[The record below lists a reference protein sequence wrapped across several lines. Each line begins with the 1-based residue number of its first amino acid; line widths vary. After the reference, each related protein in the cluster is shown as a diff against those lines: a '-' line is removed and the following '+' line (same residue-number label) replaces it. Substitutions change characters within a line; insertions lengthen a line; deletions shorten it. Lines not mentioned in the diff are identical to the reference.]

1 MEAIYYMG
9 GKTVSEIMTRH
20 LQGIF
25 YYEANRACEG
35 AKFSDALM

>member
-1 MEAIYYMG
+1 MEAIYQMG

-25 YYEANRACEG
+25 DYKANCTFEG